1 MKAIP
6 TSLAGVTILEPRI
19 FCDERGT
26 FFESYNLRTFAQVGI
41 DAPFVQDNQSF
52 SRHNV
57 LRGLHYQIEHS
68 QGKLVRVLSGEVFDV
83 AVDLRRGSAYFG
95 RAVGVNL
102 SPESGRMLWIPP
114 GFAHGYLV
122 LSESAEFL
130 YKTTDYYFPQYERT
144 LAWNDPQLGIQWP
157 GDAEQFILSEK
168 DKKGLS
174 LQLADCYE

>member
-1 MKAIP
+1 VKAIP
-6 TSLAGVTILEPRI
+6 TSLPGVTILEPRI
-19 FCDERGT
+19 FRDERGT
-26 FFESYNLRTFAQVGI
+26 FFESFNVRTFAQVGI
-41 DAPFVQDNQSF
+41 EGPFVQDNQSF
-52 SRHNV
+52 SYHNV

-83 AVDLRRGSAYFG
+83 AVDLRRRSAHFG
-95 RAVGVNL
+95 RAVGVSL

-130 YKTTDYYFPQYERT
+130 YKTTDYYFPLYERT

-157 GDAEQFILSEK
+157 GDTDQFVLSEK
-168 DKKGLS
+168 DRNGLP
-174 LQLADCYE
+174 LQLADCYA